1 MALLTPIRTRPRMDR
16 RSTVWQVDWV
26 LVLSVVALSFIGA
39 MLIWSATRART
50 SLTDG
55 NQYAFLVRHALN
67 FAIGLVLAIGA
78 AITDHRRVRI
88 LAPVLYAASIVGLVL
103 VLVPGVGST
112 INGSRSW
119 IQLPFMSV
127 QPSEFAK
134 LAVIVGMALLIAEK
148 SEADRNENARTIDV
162 AQAIGVAAVPV
173 VLVMLQPDLG
183 TVMVLGSIVFGII
196 AVSGVPKRW
205 MLGLLTAATTTPAV
219 SSPSIQRFGT
229 PDTAMIPNTIEP
241 STITV
246 PRSGCSIT
254 RTTGTAATPM
264 ACATSMVRAFSL
276 RSASLFS
283 AISSAI
289 PTITAS
295 LANSLGWTD
304 MNGSWIHDRDPLMVE
319 PTPGTRTRTRPTIEA
334 AYSTGARI
342 RTRRWSV
349 IAAPIASTRP
359 IAKFSACRTRN
370 AYWFPSV
377 SDVRARVADQISI
390 APMNDSA
397 TTLSTRTQ
405 STCHT
410 VDRRSI
416 RGRVR
421 IGVSNAMP
429 TSAPQRLAC

>member
-55 NQYAFLVRHALN
+55 NQYAFLIRHSLN

-88 LAPVLYAASIVGLVL
+88 LAPVLYAASVVGLIL

-162 AQAIGVAAVPV
+162 AQAIAVAAVPV
-173 VLVMLQPDLG
+173 ILVMLQPDLG

-205 MLGLLTAATTTPAV
+205 MLGLLTAGVVVAAVAIKLQVLKEYQLARFIAFANPSSDPQGIGYNVNQARIAIGNGGVFGQGLFHGSQTQNGFVPEQHTDFVFTVAGEELGLIGAGAVIVLFAVILFRGLRIAINARDAFGRLVATGIVCWFAFQAFENIGMTLGIMPVTGLPLPFVSYGGSSMFACLLAV
-219 SSPSIQRFGT
+219 GLLQNIH
-229 PDTAMIPNTIEP
+229 
-241 STITV
+241 
-246 PRSGCSIT
+246 
-254 RTTGTAATPM
+254 
-264 ACATSMVRAFSL
+264 L
-276 RSASLFS
+276 RS
-283 AISSAI
+283 
-289 PTITAS
+289 
-295 LANSLGWTD
+295 
-304 MNGSWIHDRDPLMVE
+304 HR
-319 PTPGTRTRTRPTIEA
+319 
-334 AYSTGARI
+334 Y
-342 RTRRWSV
+342 
-349 IAAPIASTRP
+349 
-359 IAKFSACRTRN
+359 
-370 AYWFPSV
+370 
-377 SDVRARVADQISI
+377 
-390 APMNDSA
+390 
-397 TTLSTRTQ
+397 
-405 STCHT
+405 
-410 VDRRSI
+410 
-416 RGRVR
+416 
-421 IGVSNAMP
+421 
-429 TSAPQRLAC
+429 

>member
-1 MALLTPIRTRPRMDR
+1 MDR

-55 NQYAFLVRHALN
+55 NQYAFLIRHSLN

-88 LAPVLYAASIVGLVL
+88 LAPVLYAASVVGLIL

-162 AQAIGVAAVPV
+162 AQAIAVAAVPV
-173 VLVMLQPDLG
+173 ILVMLQPDLG

-205 MLGLLTAATTTPAV
+205 MLGLLTAGVVVAAVAIKLQVLKEYQLARFIAFANPSSDPQGIGYNVNQARIAIGNGGVFGQGLFHGSQTQNGFVPEQHTDFVFTVAGEELGLIGAGAVIVLFAVILFRGLRIAINARDAFGRLVATGIVCWFAFQAFENIGMTLGIMPVTGLPLPFVSYGGSSMFACLLAV
-219 SSPSIQRFGT
+219 GLLQNIH
-229 PDTAMIPNTIEP
+229 
-241 STITV
+241 
-246 PRSGCSIT
+246 
-254 RTTGTAATPM
+254 
-264 ACATSMVRAFSL
+264 L
-276 RSASLFS
+276 RS
-283 AISSAI
+283 
-289 PTITAS
+289 
-295 LANSLGWTD
+295 
-304 MNGSWIHDRDPLMVE
+304 HR
-319 PTPGTRTRTRPTIEA
+319 
-334 AYSTGARI
+334 Y
-342 RTRRWSV
+342 
-349 IAAPIASTRP
+349 
-359 IAKFSACRTRN
+359 
-370 AYWFPSV
+370 
-377 SDVRARVADQISI
+377 
-390 APMNDSA
+390 
-397 TTLSTRTQ
+397 
-405 STCHT
+405 
-410 VDRRSI
+410 
-416 RGRVR
+416 
-421 IGVSNAMP
+421 
-429 TSAPQRLAC
+429 

>member
-1 MALLTPIRTRPRMDR
+1 MDR

-205 MLGLLTAATTTPAV
+205 MLGLLTAGVVVAAVAIQLQVLKEYQLARFIAFAHPSSDPQGIGYNVNQARIAIGNGGVFGQGLFHGSQTQNGFVPEQHTDFVFTVAGEELGLIGAGAVIVLFAIILFRGLRIAVNARDAFGRLVATGIVCWFAFQAFENIGMTLGIMPVTGLPLPFVSYGGSSMFACLLAV
-219 SSPSIQRFGT
+219 GLLQNIH
-229 PDTAMIPNTIEP
+229 
-241 STITV
+241 
-246 PRSGCSIT
+246 
-254 RTTGTAATPM
+254 
-264 ACATSMVRAFSL
+264 L
-276 RSASLFS
+276 RS
-283 AISSAI
+283 
-289 PTITAS
+289 
-295 LANSLGWTD
+295 
-304 MNGSWIHDRDPLMVE
+304 HR
-319 PTPGTRTRTRPTIEA
+319 
-334 AYSTGARI
+334 Y
-342 RTRRWSV
+342 
-349 IAAPIASTRP
+349 
-359 IAKFSACRTRN
+359 
-370 AYWFPSV
+370 
-377 SDVRARVADQISI
+377 
-390 APMNDSA
+390 
-397 TTLSTRTQ
+397 
-405 STCHT
+405 
-410 VDRRSI
+410 
-416 RGRVR
+416 
-421 IGVSNAMP
+421 
-429 TSAPQRLAC
+429 